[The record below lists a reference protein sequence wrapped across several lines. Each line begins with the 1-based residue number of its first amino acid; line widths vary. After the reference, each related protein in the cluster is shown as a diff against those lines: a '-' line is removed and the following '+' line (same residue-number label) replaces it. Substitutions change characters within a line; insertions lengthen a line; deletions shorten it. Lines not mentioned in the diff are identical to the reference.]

1 MAENTKIEW
10 AHDSSQ
16 SEVMEKSQ
24 AQHSPSQLIAAL
36 GKLMRR
42 FPAYSSILKTARL
55 AVTGQIS
62 DLGTHSIIL
71 AAIED
76 GANTYADLE
85 AMTGFSSSHLH
96 RNLNQLISAGLV
108 RQAEEPVRGNF
119 RPRKL
124 FFLVKEGGE

>member
-1 MAENTKIEW
+1 VNGPLNIASAN
-10 AHDSSQ
+10 SRQLQ
-16 SEVMEKSQ
+16 SEVMDK
-24 AQHSPSQLIAAL
+24 AQTPSQLIAAL

-62 DLGTHSIIL
+62 DQGTHSIIL

-85 AMTGFSSSHLH
+85 AKTGFSSSHLH
-96 RNLNQLISAGLV
+96 RNLNQLINQGLV